1 MCDGKLIIQDRK
13 LTCDQYVDKRGKLSV
28 TLAHAHAQSLARH
41 ATATLGILK
50 FYLTSSYFRSHQFLL
65 SPFLS
70 LSRNTDQYLPGS
82 SPPSLGNNV
91 SSPLPLF
98 PFTFSQPSFFFYF
111 YFSIFFLF
119 FLLLF
124 SFCSLGRRQ
133 IYSPSRVASF
143 NSQTLV
149 VLTPGNVLTL
159 RGCILF
165 MFSSCVVLRQ

>member
-13 LTCDQYVDKRGKLSV
+13 LTCDQYIDKRGKLSV
-28 TLAHAHAQSLARH
+28 TLAHAHAQLLARH

-50 FYLTSSYFRSHQFLL
+50 FYLTSSYFHSHQFLL

-98 PFTFSQPSFFFYF
+98 RFTFSQPSFFFYF

-119 FLLLF
+119 FLFLL
-124 SFCSLGRRQ
+124 SCSLGRRQ

-143 NSQTLV
+143 SSQTLV

-165 MFSSCVVLRQ
+165 MFSSVVLRQ